1 MCIGDD
7 HGESERLQLAEF
19 CFHLEQLVR
28 VQAAGLG
35 KHRAARRHDGV
46 ADFVLRRWF
55 AFSVADDGW
64 EQGQQGPYRRRYGA
78 EGGGELGAQ
87 RPGGGGCL
95 GELFQSFRVQHLAAD
110 WVDQQPV
117 GGQEI

>member
-1 MCIGDD
+1 V
-7 HGESERLQLAEF
+7 EF
-19 CFHLEQLVR
+19 CFRLTQLVR

-35 KHRAARRHDGV
+35 EQRAARCLDGV
-46 ADFVLRRWF
+46 VDFVLQRRF

-64 EQGQQGPYRRRYGA
+64 ERGQQGPYRRRYGA

-87 RPGGGGCL
+87 RPGDGGRL
-95 GELFQSFRVQHLAAD
+95 GEWFQSFRVQHLAAD